1 MNGTQIPNV
10 EVVATLLLQSDKLL
24 SIFNPRWGAFTFPM
38 SKRRFFMDTI
48 VSETAT
54 PEKLNRAAARVAA
67 EVLGRSFQP
76 DEFPTPLLEI
86 KNFEQSDVDGIW
98 KLYTIHVFTLKLSEG
113 VCFAPG
119 LVAEWRTPKELD
131 TREPVTRTA
140 RFILARMAEQRLLP
154 PCAC

>member
-10 EVVATLLLQSDKLL
+10 EVVATLLLQGDKLL

-38 SKRRFFMDTI
+38 SKRKFFKDAV
-48 VSETAT
+48 VSEAAT

-67 EVLGRSFQP
+67 EVLGRSFTP
-76 DEFPTPLLEI
+76 EEFPSPLMEI
-86 KNFEQSDVDGIW
+86 KDFEQSDADGIW

-113 VCFAPG
+113 VRLAPG
-119 LVAEWRTPKELD
+119 LVAEWRTPKELE

-140 RFILARMAEQRLLP
+140 RFILRQLAEQNQLP
-154 PCAC
+154 TDTR